1 MKKLKFVPFILSL
14 IITQFTFAQNQ
25 GQDKKDA
32 IQEHVSTNGIDWAKD
47 MTQKLDRICDLT
59 PEQEK
64 QILEVNLRYAD
75 KMEEAHN
82 NSEMSEEAMK
92 AHKDKLFEA
101 RLGEYNS
108 ILNKDQQSRLKD
120 YRNEL
125 RDDNNGTGN
134 NDKKEDIKEKAQEN
148 GYTKEEVKDKAD
160 DKRDDRKKEELKEKA
175 QESGHTKEEV
185 KDKVDQ
191 KQDETKKEEVKDK
204 AKETG
209 HSKEDVK
216 EKADD
221 KKDKKDK
228 KDN

>member
-14 IITQFTFAQNQ
+14 IITQFTYAQNP

-32 IQEHVSTNGIDWAKD
+32 VQDHVSTNGIDWAKD
-47 MTQKLDRICDLT
+47 MTQRLDRICDLT

-75 KMEEAHN
+75 KMEEAHG

-125 RDDNNGTGN
+125 RDDNHGTGN

-160 DKRDDRKKEELKEKA
+160 DKRDDTKKEEVKEKA
-175 QESGHTKEEV
+175 QETGHSKEDV
-185 KDKVDQ
+185 KEKAEDRK
-191 KQDETKKEEVKDK
+191 DESKKEEVKDK

-209 HSKEDVK
+209 HSKEETK
-216 EKADD
+216 EKVQ
-221 KKDKKDK
+221 DKKDK
-228 KDN
+228 KDNDDN